1 MDVLHGTGPG
11 GIAMKV
17 SRTIRR
23 SESRSAIGGAVLYT
37 HMQVVLGGEV
47 VDNYGL
53 SGNGHETSLI
63 EWWEG
68 HCSNIAAY
76 ATYHRNAMKSAY
88 GQAVASAPLH
98 KS

>member
-53 SGNGHETSLI
+53 SGDEQETALI

-68 HCSNIAAY
+68 HCRNIATY
-76 ATYHRNAMKSAY
+76 ATYHRTAMKSAY
-88 GQAVASAPLH
+88 GQAIASAPLH
-98 KS
+98 N